1 MYGIPEFADGS
12 DAHPVDRHV
21 GLRIRL
27 RRTQAGFSQDRL
39 GAAIGKTP
47 QQVQKYERGMTR
59 VSASVLWEIAAALDT
74 DVSFFFEG
82 LATAGRRE
90 AADAPPVSAEEGLE
104 ISRLLPRIP
113 AEARSKLLE
122 LLRTLAERDDVIA
135 RQRKAR

>member
-90 AADAPPVSAEEGLE
+90 AADAPSPEEGLE